1 MGSILRALALLLLIS
16 VPAAQARA
24 ASDAGDSGAF
34 VEEFANK
41 AIALVSDSDGTAE
54 RREEFGEL
62 VQTYFDM
69 PGIGRFLLGR
79 YWRTATEAEQQAYV
93 EAFTENMIY
102 TYSRRF
108 DEYGGQKL
116 VIDGTRED
124 GRFDI
129 VSSRIVSPSSN
140 EEYRLEWRVI
150 EVEGGKKIV
159 DIVIEGVSMSVTQRQ
174 EYASVIQNNGGK
186 VQALVD
192 ALNRQMAGLRSSGG

>member
-1 MGSILRALALLLLIS
+1 
-16 VPAAQARA
+16 
-24 ASDAGDSGAF
+24 
-34 VEEFANK
+34 
-41 AIALVSDSDGTAE
+41 
-54 RREEFGEL
+54 
-62 VQTYFDM
+62 M

-79 YWRTATEAEQQAYV
+79 YWRTATEAEQEAYLK
-93 EAFTENMIY
+93 AFTDNMVY

-129 VSSRIVSPSSN
+129 VSSRIVSPSSS
-140 EEYRLEWRVI
+140 EEFRLEWRVI
-150 EVEGGKKIV
+150 EDGSSFKIV

-186 VQALVD
+186 VQALID
-192 ALNRQMAGLRSSGG
+192 ALTRQMAGVRSSGG